1 MELGYSLICEEHP
14 PEALLDNAAR
24 AEEAGFE
31 LLAVS
36 DHFHPWLDSQGQSP
50 FAWSVLAALTER
62 TALPLV
68 SLVTCPIKRYHPAIV
83 AQMAATTARMSSADF
98 TLGLGSGEN
107 LNEHV
112 VGGDWPDPVV
122 RQDALAEATGII
134 ADLLDGQEL
143 THYGQW
149 FTVDR
154 ARLYTLPDQ
163 PPTIGIAAGGSDA
176 AELAAELGTAL
187 IIVGPQGDL
196 IETYRDAGGSGPVIS
211 QASVC
216 WHEDPDQARKIVH
229 ERWRQG
235 ALGWDANAELP
246 TPAAFDTA
254 AQHVRE
260 EDAVGSTPV
269 GSDLDAYLDSLE
281 QFRDAGVDRLT
292 IHNIGPEQDGF
303 LDWAGRELL
312 PAIRG

>member
-1 MELGYSLICEEHP
+1 MEIGYSLICEEHP
-14 PEALLDNAAR
+14 PEDLLANAAS
-24 AEEAGFE
+24 AERAGFE

-62 TALPLV
+62 TGLPLV
-68 SLVTCPIKRYHPAIV
+68 SLVTCPVKRYHPAVV
-83 AQMAATTARMSSADF
+83 AQMAATTARMAPGGF

-122 RQDALAEATGII
+122 RQDALEEATGII
-134 ADLLDGQEL
+134 ADLLEGDEL
-143 THYGQW
+143 THYGRW

-154 ARLYTLPDQ
+154 ARLYTLPDTT
-163 PPTIGIAAGGSDA
+163 PDIALAAGGSDA
-176 AELAAELGTAL
+176 AELAAELDAAL
-187 IIVGPQGDL
+187 IIVGPQDDL
-196 IETYRDAGGSGPVIS
+196 VETYREAGGPGPVIA

-216 WHEDPDQARKIVH
+216 WHEDADRAREIVR

-246 TPAAFDTA
+246 TPDAFEAAT
-254 AQHVRE
+254 QHVGQ

-269 GSDLDAYLDSLE
+269 GSDLATYRESLE
-281 QFRDAGVDRLT
+281 QFREAGVERLA
-292 IHNIGPEQDGF
+292 IHNIGTEQQGF
-303 LDWAGRELL
+303 LDWAERELL
-312 PAIRG
+312 PAVRS

>member
-1 MELGYSLICEEHP
+1 MQIGYSLLGEEHP
-14 PEALLDNAAR
+14 PEELLDNAAR
-24 AEEAGFE
+24 AEDAGFE

-62 TALPLV
+62 TDLPLA

-83 AQMAATTARMSSADF
+83 AQMAATTARMAPNGF

-122 RQDALAEATGII
+122 RQEALEEATGII
-134 ADLLDGQEL
+134 RDLLDGDEL
-143 THYGQW
+143 TYYGRW

-154 ARLYTLPDQ
+154 AQLFTRSDPGPRIAL
-163 PPTIGIAAGGSDA
+163 AAGGDDA
-176 AELAAELGTAL
+176 AELAAELDAGL
-187 IIVGPQGDL
+187 IVVGPQGDL
-196 IETYRDAGGSGPVIS
+196 VEAYRTAGGSGPVMA

-216 WHEDPDQARKIVH
+216 WHEDADQARKIVH

-235 ALGWDANAELP
+235 ALGWDVNAELP
-246 TPAAFDTA
+246 TPAAFATA
-254 AQHVRE
+254 TRTVRP

-269 GSDLDAYLDSLE
+269 GADRSAYERSLE
-281 QFRDAGVDRLT
+281 QFREAGVDRVVV
-292 IHNIGPEQDGF
+292 HNIGPEQDGF
-303 LDWAGRELL
+303 LEWAERELL
-312 PAIRG
+312 PAVRT